1 MLHLMNKFCV
11 SKFSN
16 YFEITDH
23 WSLIEKQ
30 VSYFYF
36 RPYPLIPLKCIMR
49 LSFSCLLSRITVF
62 LIVCFLAS

>member
-1 MLHLMNKFCV
+1 MLYLMNKFCV
-11 SKFSN
+11 PKFSN
-16 YFEITDH
+16 YFEIADH

-49 LSFSCLLSRITVF
+49 LSFSHLLPRIIVF
-62 LIVCFLAS
+62 LIVCFLAP